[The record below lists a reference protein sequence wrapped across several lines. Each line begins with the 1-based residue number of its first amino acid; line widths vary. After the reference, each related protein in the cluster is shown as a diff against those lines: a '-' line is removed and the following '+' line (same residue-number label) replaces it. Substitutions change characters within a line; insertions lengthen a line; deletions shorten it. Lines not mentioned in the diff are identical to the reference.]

1 MNISWEWLQ
10 KLVDLKGISIE
21 SIVER
26 LTLAGFEVEDI
37 IELPYNH
44 KLLEVSSTT
53 NRADT
58 LSMMGIAKEVSA
70 IINRELK
77 TNTNQAPLYIY
88 NKPLEL
94 NTNTPSKILQT
105 KIINFHINSTPPWI
119 QSILMNYGIQIENN
133 IIDILNFIDLKW
145 AKKFSVKRTT
155 SPEIEAYNRAKILY
169 LYYDQTNNNGQDI
182 QDGISQADLLTA
194 YNECMLLIAHIYD
207 GVVSTTYYF
216 SSNNRVNQPVY
227 LRNLT
232 LQDTLGPYSS
242 LQKISINYS
251 SLITK
256 SIQILI
262 KLGFIVKQYS
272 TDLAIL
278 VPLNRVDDVYREI
291 DIIEEI
297 SRVYGFDKF
306 LDRLPVSRF
315 KGSKK
320 HTTHRLSHIRNVL
333 RSNGYHETTHSPL
346 EDNFAN
352 TIVVYNPLIGEFNS
366 LKENLLNNLLKSNIS
381 NIKQG
386 NGAVNIFETGRVF
399 TKSSYYNEVI
409 HLACIF
415 GGDMQSR
422 RSWSEDP
429 LDLDWFQA
437 KGQVEEIF
445 ERLNVDISWSEL
457 GENLNFNKN
466 TYCFFK
472 NHECAV
478 LTIDSRSIGIFGCL
492 RPSLYNVNGLTTPLY
507 GFEILINE
515 FISPLCSAKIF
526 RTYSKY
532 PSIVRDITIT
542 FDARITVETIID
554 TILDNNNS
562 IIESVKLCS
571 LYEVQQ
577 EGQKNRN
584 LSFRITYRSVNK
596 TLTSIIIDEL
606 ECQIKEELKSKFK
619 VNL

>member
-1 MNISWEWLQ
+1 MNISWEWLE
-10 KLVDLKGISIE
+10 KLIDLKGISIE

-26 LTLAGFEVEDI
+26 LTLAGFEVEDL
-37 IELPYNH
+37 IELPYNN

-58 LSMMGIAKEVSA
+58 SSMMGVAKEVSA

-77 TNTNQAPLYIY
+77 TSANQAPLYIS

-94 NTNTPSKILQT
+94 NTDTPSRILQT
-105 KIINFHINSTPPWI
+105 KIINLNTNSTPSWI
-119 QSILMNYGIQIENN
+119 QSILINYGIQIENN

-145 AKKFSVKRTT
+145 AKRFGVKRTT
-155 SPEIEAYNRAKILY
+155 SPEIEACNSQEILCF
-169 LYYDQTNNNGQDI
+169 YYDQTNHNDQDI

-207 GVVSTTYYF
+207 GMVSTTYYF
-216 SSNNRVNQPVY
+216 SSNNKVYQPVY

-232 LQDTLGPYSS
+232 LQDTLGPYSY
-242 LQKISINYS
+242 LQETSINYS
-251 SLITK
+251 RLITE
-256 SIQILI
+256 SMQILTR
-262 KLGFIVKQYS
+262 LGFIVKQYS
-272 TDLAIL
+272 TNLAIM

-306 LDRLPVSRF
+306 LDRLPVSLF

-320 HTTHRLSHIRNVL
+320 HTTHRLGHIRTVL

-346 EDNFAN
+346 EDSFAN
-352 TIVVYNPLIGEFNS
+352 TIAVYNPLIGEFNS
-366 LKENLLNNLLKSNIS
+366 LKENLLNNLLKSNIY

-399 TKSSYYNEVI
+399 TKSSGYNEAI

-422 RSWSEDP
+422 RSWNEDP

-445 ERLNVDISWSEL
+445 ERLNVDIGWSEL
-457 GENLNFNKN
+457 GENQNFNKN
-466 TYCFFK
+466 TYCLFK
-472 NHECAV
+472 DHESAV
-478 LTIDSRSIGIFGCL
+478 LTIDSRSIGVFGCVK
-492 RPSLYNVNGLTTPLY
+492 PNLYNINGLKAPLY

-515 FISPLCSAKIF
+515 LISPVCSAKIF
-526 RTYSKY
+526 RIYSKY

-542 FDARITVETIID
+542 FDTRITVRTIID

-571 LYEVQQ
+571 LYEAQR

-596 TLTSIIIDEL
+596 TLTSTIIDEL
-606 ECQIKEELKSKFK
+606 ECKLKEELKTKFK